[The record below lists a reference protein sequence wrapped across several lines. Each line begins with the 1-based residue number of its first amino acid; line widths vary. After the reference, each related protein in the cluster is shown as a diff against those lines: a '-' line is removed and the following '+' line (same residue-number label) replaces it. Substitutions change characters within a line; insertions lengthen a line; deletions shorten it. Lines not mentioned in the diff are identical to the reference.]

1 MKEAPGRLSQV
12 FRGPLLGHLR
22 YATSLHGPV
31 EELKEGSAVTFKLT
45 YFSSIVSGFRPP
57 EVRQLTEFWSALSP
71 QGHTPIAICAR
82 FAPAAGSDDEYL
94 QPHR

>member
-1 MKEAPGRLSQV
+1 MVEFDRFRRFLRESLFTGPRAQGGPYGGYLFVKEAPGRLSQV

-57 EVRQLTEFWSALSP
+57 K
-71 QGHTPIAICAR
+71 C
-82 FAPAAGSDDEYL
+82 GS
-94 QPHR
+94 